1 LIRCVAGEEDQFLPS
16 VEEAYRLNRA
26 LKRSEVVVLPR
37 VGHAALLNPAVVDFT
52 SLIKQSLI
60 YSTTTDDTATAA
72 TAAAAAVKQREPDAV
87 YDFVLNTT
95 SPEYARAARDALQ
108 SERLLSPIFLSIS
121 ADGQLQR
128 GLGGVPANSKLYD
141 SAAAKPLLFV
151 GNHQLLALD
160 LSLIVS
166 RLLEEKNI
174 LARGLAHPV
183 VMAPAA
189 VAARQASA
197 AAIKASVDSSSAG
210 SSTSSSSSSGSSCS
224 SRVLQQL
231 GLDEAV
237 VKEVVSSVWTTR
249 DARNAA
255 KREADAAVA
264 SAERAARGEP
274 AVKASDMGDTFKAFG
289 AVTVSPRK

>member
-16 VEEAYRLNRA
+16 VEEAHRLSRA

-60 YSTTTDDTATAA
+60 YSTTTDDTTAA
-72 TAAAAAVKQREPDAV
+72 AAAAAVKQREPDAV

-108 SERLLSPIFLSIS
+108 SERLLSPVFLSIS

-189 VAARQASA
+189 VAARQATA
-197 AAIKASVDSSSAG
+197 AAIKASVDSSSA
-210 SSTSSSSSSGSSCS
+210 SASTNSNSGSGSSSS

-255 KREADAAVA
+255 KREADAAAA
-264 SAERAARGEP
+264 SAKRAARGET
-274 AVKASDMGDTFKAFG
+274 AVRPSDMGDTFKAFG

>member
-1 LIRCVAGEEDQFLPS
+1 
-16 VEEAYRLNRA
+16 
-26 LKRSEVVVLPR
+26 VLPR

-108 SERLLSPIFLSIS
+108 SERLLSPVFLSIS

-189 VAARQASA
+189 VAARQATA
-197 AAIKASVDSSSAG
+197 AAIKASVDSSSASTST
-210 SSTSSSSSSGSSCS
+210 SSSSSSSSSSGSS
-224 SRVLQQL
+224 RVLQQL
-231 GLDEAV
+231 GIDEAV